1 MEICGG
7 PFYLYK
13 HIKLEIIQLNFQK
26 AENGIKWQSFK
37 IKIHILG
44 ANPRYIYILWEC
56 DSVFDVIKSSRW
68 LWSTG
73 TLESHCST
81 FSRML
86 MVTCSL
92 ADLAHLVMHCHVL
105 YNLPYPS
112 CAKSRGRELEHSKL
126 KPGCWA
132 RQANA

>member
-1 MEICGG
+1 MAIFWNRNSHSWGK
-7 PFYLYK
+7 P
-13 HIKLEIIQLNFQK
+13 
-26 AENGIKWQSFK
+26 K
-37 IKIHILG
+37 I
-44 ANPRYIYILWEC
+44 YSYILWEC

-73 TLESHCST
+73 RLESYCST

-92 ADLAHLVMHCHVL
+92 ADLAHLVMHCHML

-112 CAKSRGRELEHSKL
+112 CAKSRGRELEHSKP

-132 RQANA
+132 RQANAYHWDAAPDSITLLLWCTASLICWGWMD